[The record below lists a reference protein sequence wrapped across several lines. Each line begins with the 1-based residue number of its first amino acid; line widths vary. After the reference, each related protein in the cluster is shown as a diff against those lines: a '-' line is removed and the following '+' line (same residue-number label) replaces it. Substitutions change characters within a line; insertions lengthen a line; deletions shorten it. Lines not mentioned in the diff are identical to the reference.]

1 MEILQKLGIHWQQ
14 ILAQIVN
21 FTIIATVLAYFVYK
35 PLLKTIDARSDRTR
49 KAMENAA
56 RIEEQ
61 QKEMERMRQEILTHA
76 DREAGNLLAQAKV
89 EAEAIKQQILDSAL
103 HEAESTIAKGR
114 RLITEER
121 RLVYEEVRKHL
132 TLMVVRMTEK
142 VLAREFSPDDQKR
155 LIADLEKE
163 LSTPLR

>member
-61 QKEMERMRQEILTHA
+61 QKEMERMRQEILTSA

-103 HEAESTIAKGR
+103 HEAENTIAKGR
-114 RLITEER
+114 RLIAEER

-155 LIADLEKE
+155 LIADLEQE
-163 LSTPLR
+163 LSTPVR

>member
-61 QKEMERMRQEILTHA
+61 QKNMERMRQEILTHA
-76 DREAGNLLAQAKV
+76 DREAGNLLAKAKV
-89 EAEAIKQQILDSAL
+89 ETEAIKQQILDSAL
-103 HEAESTIAKGR
+103 HEAENTISKGR
-114 RLITEER
+114 HLIAEER
-121 RLVYEEVRKHL
+121 RLVYEEVQQHL

-142 VLAREFSPDDQKR
+142 VLAREFSPNDQKR

>member
-21 FTIIATVLAYFVYK
+21 FTIIATVLASFVYK